1 MTLATTSCS
10 DNFLE
15 VENPS
20 GEPLEEYYTTDEHIN
35 EALNAA
41 YDPIHWP
48 DWGLGQYNALNIDAE
63 IMGDDFWVGG
73 SDKMITNSGICCL
86 TLRRMLATH

>member
-1 MTLATTSCS
+1 MKTMKYIALGVMAASMTLATTSCS

-41 YDPIHWP
+41 YDLSTGQIG
-48 DWGLGQYNALNIDAE
+48 DWDS
-63 IMGDDFWVGG
+63 IMLLISMPKSWA
-73 SDKMITNSGICCL
+73 MTSG
-86 TLRRMLATH
+86 

>member
-1 MTLATTSCS
+1 MKTMKYIALGVMAASMTLATTSCS

-41 YDPIHWP
+41 YDLFTGQIG
-48 DWGLGQYNALNIDAE
+48 DWDS
-63 IMGDDFWVGG
+63 IMLLISMPKSWA
-73 SDKMITNSGICCL
+73 MISG
-86 TLRRMLATH
+86 

>member
-1 MTLATTSCS
+1 MKYIALGMMAASMTLATTSCS

-20 GEPLEEYYTTDEHIN
+20 GEPWRNIIPQMSHIN

-41 YDPIHWP
+41 YDPYP
-48 DWGLGQYNALNIDAE
+48 LARLGI
-63 IMGDDFWVGG
+63 GTV
-73 SDKMITNSGICCL
+73 
-86 TLRRMLATH
+86 

>member
-1 MTLATTSCS
+1 MKTMKYIALGVMTASMTLATTSCS

-41 YDPIHWP
+41 YDPIHGQTG
-48 DWGLGQYNALNIDAE
+48 DWDS
-63 IMGDDFWVGG
+63 IMLLISMPKSWA
-73 SDKMITNSGICCL
+73 MTSG
-86 TLRRMLATH
+86 

>member
-1 MTLATTSCS
+1 MKTMKYIALGVMAASMTLATTSCS

-48 DWGLGQYNALNIDAE
+48 DWDS
-63 IMGDDFWVGG
+63 IMLLISMPKSWA
-73 SDKMITNSGICCL
+73 MTSG
-86 TLRRMLATH
+86 